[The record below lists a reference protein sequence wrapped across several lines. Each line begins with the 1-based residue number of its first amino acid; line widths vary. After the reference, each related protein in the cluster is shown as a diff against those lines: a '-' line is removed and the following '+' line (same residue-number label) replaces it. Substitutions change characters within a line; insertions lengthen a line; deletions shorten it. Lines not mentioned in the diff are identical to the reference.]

1 LISSFATFC
10 IGSVPTGELNF
21 TSTFVDLPPP
31 SAPSR
36 SVSGQS
42 LNPLSTNSLDLDGQ
56 ETTSVFNLSSDA
68 QSVPVNTNE
77 PTEAQFVPSN
87 QESSQREGG
96 SGRKRKQSHVGLAL
110 ESYMEFKKIQNTET
124 LETLKEHKRQE
135 DQFSISKCQVELK
148 GMDGLTTMNKSYA
161 LELFVSA
168 TNREI
173 FLTTTEHDVRK
184 IWLKRKIRYAI
195 T

>member
-1 LISSFATFC
+1 
-10 IGSVPTGELNF
+10 
-21 TSTFVDLPPP
+21 
-31 SAPSR
+31 
-36 SVSGQS
+36 
-42 LNPLSTNSLDLDGQ
+42 LDGQ

-68 QSVPVNTNE
+68 QYVPVNTNE

-96 SGRKRKQSHVGLAL
+96 SGRKCKQSHVGLAL
-110 ESYMEFKKIQNTET
+110 ESYVEFKKIQNTET

-168 TNREI
+168 TNREM
-173 FLTTTEHDVRK
+173 FLTTTEHDVRE
-184 IWLKRKIRYAI
+184 IWLKRKIRLLRGSDAWTEQMI
-195 T
+195 